1 MATRT
6 IAVRF
11 GRLTEQL
18 QVLKVNAGTSLVK
31 FLGSKSIEFG
41 PSIRVNGEE
50 VSNDYVLHE
59 NDIITDI
66 DNVSGGR

>member
-1 MATRT
+1 MAEKT

-18 QVLKVNAGTSLVK
+18 QVLKIAGGTLLVK
-31 FLGSKSIEFG
+31 FLKNRHLEFG

-50 VSNDYVLHE
+50 VSEEYTLHE
-59 NDIITDI
+59 GDIITDI

>member
-18 QVLKVNAGTSLVK
+18 QILKVNAGTSLTK
-31 FLGSKSIEFG
+31 FLKEKDIEFG
-41 PSIRVNGEE
+41 PSIRVNGDE
-50 VSNDYVLHE
+50 VSSDYILHE